1 VRRQMVQNPFSILFV
16 FYLLAFGGFFFYSI
30 FNFPRYLEAFQ
41 WPFVWTNAF
50 LLFMRYCI
58 PVTVAAVAV
67 AYSLLPTAETIRVR
81 SSAQPFSRLVS
92 SHLATFIT
100 LTVVYTVLML
110 GLHPMA
116 QRNMERF
123 SSLTVQ
129 ARAFQNMAE
138 EAMDA
143 GDRETALLNYQ
154 RYLAIDEGNRR
165 FMELVSDMQMQ
176 VMAETPEQ
184 RQAAAG
190 DLESMR
196 IKDLAEGKEPYE
208 LFEMAEGFYEREDYF
223 SAHYYARLAF
233 AIDPNRRDA
242 QRLAARAQ
250 EMIAGKDLS
259 MLEVE
264 EKQLFERKR
273 EGYEHFTNEEYFK
286 AFNIFRELQENYP
299 NDADVISY
307 LQKSRDRL
315 SKETFFL
322 DEAKQI
328 DTLPG
333 PTELLFVNHR
343 EEGEREIVYLGKL
356 AGTEAGTF
364 CKDIEVMRFNPQ
376 GLLYHYYAEYGRL
389 RDGNINLH
397 GVDRSSAGG
406 QSLPR
411 YLSAPIRSGADS
423 PPNILILTP
432 ALEQLSSLKAGRV
445 ASATAASIGLF
456 SLWQVRSQ
464 IERFGY
470 LESFVSEEILRRIL
484 LPFSF
489 LVLCLISVAIGW
501 RFQARLSGR
510 AHWILFVFMP
520 LFPLVAVSLTSLY
533 LTAQRI
539 ILSFV
544 LLRLG
549 FSLSLVVFLVLQG
562 FLLLVTMIVLAGQRT
577 E

>member
-1 VRRQMVQNPFSILFV
+1 MVQNPFSVLFT
-16 FYLLAFGGFFFYSI
+16 FYLLAFIGFFFYSI
-30 FNFPRYLEAFQ
+30 FTFPRYLATFQ

-50 LLFMRYCI
+50 LLFMQYCI

-67 AYSLLPTAETIRVR
+67 AYSLLPNAETIRVR
-81 SSAQPFSRLVS
+81 SVNQPFSRLVT
-92 SHLATFIT
+92 SHLVTFIT

-123 SSLTVQ
+123 SSLTLQ
-129 ARAFQNMAE
+129 AQAFQNMAD
-138 EAMDA
+138 EALDA

-154 RYLAIDEGNRR
+154 RYLAIDKGNRAI
-165 FMELVSDMQMQ
+165 MELVNDMQMENI
-176 VMAETPEQ
+176 AEVPEE
-184 RQAAAG
+184 RPEAAR

-208 LFEMAEGFYEREDYF
+208 LFEIAEGFYEQEDYF
-223 SAHYYARLAF
+223 SAHYYARLAYR
-233 AIDPNRRDA
+233 IDPNRRDA

-250 EMIAGKDLS
+250 EMIANKDLS
-259 MLEVE
+259 NLEAE

-273 EGYEHFTNEEYFK
+273 EGYEYFANEEYFK
-286 AFNIFRELQENYP
+286 AFHIFRELQENYP

-307 LQKSRDRL
+307 LRKSQERL

-322 DEAKQI
+322 DEAKEI

-333 PTELLFVNHR
+333 PTELLFINHR

-356 AGTEAGTF
+356 AGVEAGTF

-389 RDGNINLH
+389 RDGSINLH
-397 GVDRSSAGG
+397 GVDRSSAGRE
-406 QSLPR
+406 SRPR
-411 YLSAPIRSGADS
+411 YLSGAIRLRAESL
-423 PPNILILTP
+423 PNMLTLTP
-432 ALEQLSSLKAGRV
+432 TLEQLPSLKAGKV
-445 ASATAASIGLF
+445 ASATAASIGFF

-464 IERFGY
+464 IEKFGY
-470 LESFVSEEILRRIL
+470 LEAFIAEEILRRIL

-489 LVLCLISVAIGW
+489 LVLCLLSVTIGW
-501 RFQARLSGR
+501 RFQARLYSR

-520 LFPLVAVSLTSLY
+520 LFPLVAVFLTSLY

-562 FLLLVTMIVLAGQRT
+562 LLLMVTMIVLAGQKT

>member
-1 VRRQMVQNPFSILFV
+1 MRRQMVQNPFSVLFV

-30 FNFPRYLEAFQ
+30 FAFPRYLAAFQ

-50 LLFMRYCI
+50 LLFMRYSI

-81 SSAQPFSRLVS
+81 SGSQPFSRLVT
-92 SHLATFIT
+92 SHLVTFIT
-100 LTVVYTVLML
+100 LTVMYTVLIL
-110 GLHPMA
+110 GFHPMA
-116 QRNMERF
+116 KLNMERF
-123 SSLTVQ
+123 SSLTLQ
-129 ARAFQNMAE
+129 AQAFRNMAE
-138 EAMDA
+138 EAMEA

-154 RYLAIDEGNRR
+154 RYLAIDEGNRAI
-165 FMELVSDMQMQ
+165 MELVNGIQMEII
-176 VMAETPEQ
+176 AEVPEE
-184 RQAAAG
+184 RQKAAS

-196 IKDLAEGKEPYE
+196 IKDLAEGKAPYE
-208 LFEMAEGFYEREDYF
+208 LFEMAAGFYEQEDYF

-233 AIDPNRRDA
+233 QLDPSLQDA
-242 QRLAARAQ
+242 RRLAANAN
-250 EMIAGKDLS
+250 EKISSKDLS
-259 MLEVE
+259 KLEDK

-273 EGYEHFTNEEYFK
+273 EGYKYFAGEEYFR
-286 AFNIFRELQENYP
+286 AFHIFRELRENYP

-307 LQKSRDRL
+307 LQKSQDRL
-315 SKETFFL
+315 RKETFFL
-322 DEAKQI
+322 DEAKEI

-333 PTELLFVNHR
+333 PTDLLFINHR

-356 AGTEAGTF
+356 AGTGAGTF

-376 GLLYHYYAEYGRL
+376 GLLYHYYAEYGKL
-389 RDGNINLH
+389 RDGSINLH

-411 YLSAPIRSGADS
+411 YLSGAIRLRTESL
-423 PPNILILTP
+423 PNMLTLTP
-432 ALEQLSSLKAGRV
+432 VLEQLPSLKAGKV
-445 ASATAASIGLF
+445 ASATAASIGFF

-464 IERFGY
+464 IEKFGY
-470 LESFVSEEILRRIL
+470 MESFISEEILRRIL

-489 LVLCLISVAIGW
+489 LVLCLLSVAIGW
-501 RFQARLSGR
+501 RFQARLYGR

-549 FSLSLVVFLVLQG
+549 FSLALVVLLVLQG
-562 FLLLVTMIVLAGQRT
+562 LLLMVSMIVLAGQRT

>member
-30 FNFPRYLEAFQ
+30 FTFPGYLATFQ
-41 WPFVWTNAF
+41 WPFAWTNAF
-50 LLFMRYCI
+50 LLFMQYCI

-67 AYSLLPTAETIRVR
+67 AFSLLPTAETIRVR
-81 SSAQPFSRLVS
+81 SSSQPFSRLVT
-92 SHLATFIT
+92 SHLVTFIT

-110 GLHPMA
+110 GFHPMA

-123 SSLTVQ
+123 SSLTLQ
-129 ARAFQNMAE
+129 ARAFRNMAE
-138 EAMDA
+138 EAMEA

-154 RYLAIDEGNRR
+154 RYLAIDKGNRS
-165 FMELVSDMQMQ
+165 FMELVNDMQMEI
-176 VMAETPEQ
+176 MAEAPEQ
-184 RQAAAG
+184 RQAAAS
-190 DLESMR
+190 DLELMR

-208 LFEMAEGFYEREDYF
+208 LFEMAEGFYEQEDYF

-233 AIDPNRRDA
+233 KIDPNRRDA

-259 MLEVE
+259 MLEAE

-273 EGYEHFTNEEYFK
+273 EGYEYFTNKEYFK
-286 AFNIFRELQENYP
+286 AFHIFRELQENYP

-307 LQKSRDRL
+307 LQKSQDRL

-333 PTELLFVNHR
+333 PTELLFINHR

-356 AGTEAGTF
+356 AGMEAGTF

-389 RDGNINLH
+389 RDGSINLH
-397 GVDRSSAGG
+397 GVDRGSTGG

-411 YLSAPIRSGADS
+411 YLSGSIRRRAESL
-423 PPNILILTP
+423 PNILTLSP
-432 ALEQLSSLKAGRV
+432 AMEQLPSLKAGKV

-470 LESFVSEEILRRIL
+470 LESIISEEILRRIL

-489 LVLCLISVAIGW
+489 LVLCLLSVAIGW

>member
-1 VRRQMVQNPFSILFV
+1 VRRQMVQNPFSVLFV

-30 FNFPRYLEAFQ
+30 FTFPRYLAAFQ

-50 LLFMRYCI
+50 LFFMQYSI

-67 AYSLLPTAETIRVR
+67 AFSLLPTAETIRVR
-81 SSAQPFSRLVS
+81 SGSQPFSRLVT
-92 SHLATFIT
+92 SHLVTFIT
-100 LTVVYTVLML
+100 LTVMYTVLIL

-123 SSLTVQ
+123 SSLTLQ
-129 ARAFQNMAE
+129 AQAFRNMAE
-138 EAMDA
+138 EAMEA

-154 RYLAIDEGNRR
+154 RYLAIDKGNRS
-165 FMELVSDMQMQ
+165 FMELVNDMQMENI
-176 VMAETPEQ
+176 AEAPEQ
-184 RQAAAG
+184 KQAAAS

-208 LFEMAEGFYEREDYF
+208 LFEMAEGFYEQEDYF

-233 AIDPNRRDA
+233 KIDPNRRDA

-259 MLEVE
+259 MLEAE

-273 EGYEHFTNEEYFK
+273 EGYEYFTNKEYFK
-286 AFNIFRELQENYP
+286 AFHIFRELQENYP

-307 LQKSRDRL
+307 LQKSQDRL

-333 PTELLFVNHR
+333 PTELLFINHR

-356 AGTEAGTF
+356 AGMEAGTF

-389 RDGNINLH
+389 RDGSINLH

-411 YLSAPIRSGADS
+411 YLSGSIRRRAEGL
-423 PPNILILTP
+423 PNILTLAP
-432 ALEQLSSLKAGRV
+432 ALEQLPSLKAGKV

-470 LESFVSEEILRRIL
+470 LESIISEEILRRIL

-489 LVLCLISVAIGW
+489 LVLCLLSVAIGW

>member
-1 VRRQMVQNPFSILFV
+1 MVQNPFSILFV
-16 FYLLAFGGFFFYSI
+16 FYLLAFGGFFFFSI
-30 FNFPRYLEAFQ
+30 FTFPRYLAAFQ
-41 WPFVWTNAF
+41 WPFTWTNAF
-50 LLFMRYCI
+50 LLFMRFSI

-67 AYSLLPTAETIRVR
+67 AFSLLPTSETIRVR
-81 SSAQPFSRLVS
+81 SGSQPFSRLVT
-92 SHLATFIT
+92 SHLVTFIT
-100 LTVVYTVLML
+100 LTVMYTVLML

-123 SSLTVQ
+123 SSLTLQ
-129 ARAFQNMAE
+129 AQAFRSIAD
-138 EAMDA
+138 EAMEA

-154 RYLAIDEGNRR
+154 RYLAIDEGNRAI
-165 FMELVSDMQMQ
+165 MELVNDMQMEIISE
-176 VMAETPEQ
+176 VPEE
-184 RQAAAG
+184 RQEAAS
-190 DLESMR
+190 DLEAMR
-196 IKDLAEGKEPYE
+196 IKDLAEGKEPFE
-208 LFEMAEGFYEREDYF
+208 LFEMAAGFYEQEDYF

-233 AIDPNRRDA
+233 QLDPNRRDA

-250 EMIAGKDLS
+250 EMIASKDLS
-259 MLEVE
+259 MLENE

-273 EGYEHFTNEEYFK
+273 EGYEYFANEEYFK
-286 AFNIFRELQENYP
+286 AFHIFRELRENYP

-307 LQKSRDRL
+307 LQKSQDWL

-333 PTELLFVNHR
+333 PTELLFINHS

-356 AGTEAGTF
+356 AGMEAGTF

-389 RDGNINLH
+389 RDGSINLH
-397 GVDRSSAGG
+397 GINRSSASG

-411 YLSAPIRSGADS
+411 YLSGAIRLRAEGL
-423 PPNILILTP
+423 PNTLTLTP
-432 ALEQLSSLKAGRV
+432 ALEQLTSLKAGKV
-445 ASATAASIGLF
+445 ASATAASIGFF

-464 IERFGY
+464 IEKFGY
-470 LESFVSEEILRRIL
+470 MESFISEEILRRIL

-489 LVLCLISVAIGW
+489 LVLCLLSVAIGW
-501 RFQARLSGR
+501 RFQARLYGR

-549 FSLSLVVFLVLQG
+549 FSLALVVLLVLQG
-562 FLLLVTMIVLAGQRT
+562 LLLMVTMIVLAGQRT

>member
-1 VRRQMVQNPFSILFV
+1 MRRQMVQDPFSILFV

-30 FNFPRYLEAFQ
+30 FTFPRYLAAFQ

-50 LLFMRYCI
+50 LLFMQYCI

-81 SSAQPFSRLVS
+81 SGSQPFSRLVT

-100 LTVVYTVLML
+100 LTIVYTVLML
-110 GLHPMA
+110 GLYPMA

-123 SSLTVQ
+123 SSLTLQ
-129 ARAFQNMAE
+129 AQAFRNMAE
-138 EAMDA
+138 EAMET
-143 GDRETALLNYQ
+143 GNRETALLNYQ
-154 RYLAIDEGNRR
+154 RYLAIDKGNRAI
-165 FMELVSDMQMQ
+165 MELVNDMQMEII
-176 VMAETPEQ
+176 AEVPEE
-184 RQAAAG
+184 RQEAAS

-208 LFEMAEGFYEREDYF
+208 LFEMAEGFYEQEDYF

-233 AIDPNRRDA
+233 QIDPNRRDA

-250 EMIAGKDLS
+250 EMISSKDLS
-259 MLEVE
+259 MLKAE

-273 EGYEHFTNEEYFK
+273 EGYEYFANAEYFK
-286 AFNIFRELQENYP
+286 AFHIFRELRDNYP

-307 LQKSRDRL
+307 LQKSQDRL

-322 DEAKQI
+322 DEAKEI

-333 PTELLFVNHR
+333 STELLFINHR

-356 AGTEAGTF
+356 AGMEAGIF

-376 GLLYHYYAEYGRL
+376 GLRYHYYAEYGRL
-389 RDGNINLH
+389 RDGRINLH
-397 GVDRSSAGG
+397 GIDRSSAGG
-406 QSLPR
+406 ESLPR
-411 YLSAPIRSGADS
+411 YLSGAIRLRAES
-423 PPNILILTP
+423 PPNMLTLTP
-432 ALEQLSSLKAGRV
+432 ALEQLPSLKAGKV
-445 ASATAASIGLF
+445 ASAAAASIEFF

-470 LESFVSEEILRRIL
+470 LESFISEEILRRIL

-489 LVLCLISVAIGW
+489 LVLCLLSVAIGW
-501 RFQARLSGR
+501 RFQARLYGR
-510 AHWILFVFMP
+510 PHWILFVLTP
-520 LFPLVAVSLTSLY
+520 LFPLVAVFITSLY
-533 LTAQRI
+533 FSAQRI
-539 ILSFV
+539 ILAFV

-549 FSLSLVVFLVLQG
+549 FSLSLIVFLVLQG
-562 FLLLVTMIVLAGQRT
+562 LLLLVTMIVLAGQRT

>member
-1 VRRQMVQNPFSILFV
+1 MRRQMVQNPFSILFV

-30 FNFPRYLEAFQ
+30 FTFPGYLATFQ

-50 LLFMRYCI
+50 LLFMQYCI

-67 AYSLLPTAETIRVR
+67 AFSLLPTAETIRVR
-81 SSAQPFSRLVS
+81 SSSQPFSRLVT
-92 SHLATFIT
+92 SHLVTFIT

-110 GLHPMA
+110 GVHPMA

-123 SSLTVQ
+123 SSLTLQ
-129 ARAFQNMAE
+129 ARAFRNMAE
-138 EAMDA
+138 EAMEA

-154 RYLAIDEGNRR
+154 RYLAIDKGNRS
-165 FMELVSDMQMQ
+165 FMELVNDMQMEI
-176 VMAETPEQ
+176 MAEAPEQ
-184 RQAAAG
+184 RQAAAS

-208 LFEMAEGFYEREDYF
+208 LFEMAEGFYEQEDYF

-233 AIDPNRRDA
+233 KIDPNRRDA

-259 MLEVE
+259 MLEAE

-273 EGYEHFTNEEYFK
+273 EGYEYFTNKEYFK
-286 AFNIFRELQENYP
+286 AFHIFRELQENYP

-307 LQKSRDRL
+307 LQKSQDRL

-333 PTELLFVNHR
+333 PTELLFINHR

-356 AGTEAGTF
+356 AGMEAGTF
-364 CKDIEVMRFNPQ
+364 CKDIEWMRFNPQ

-389 RDGNINLH
+389 RDGSINLH

-411 YLSAPIRSGADS
+411 YLSGSIRRRAEGL
-423 PPNILILTP
+423 PNILTLTP
-432 ALEQLSSLKAGRV
+432 ALEQLPSLKAGKV

-470 LESFVSEEILRRIL
+470 LESIISEEILRRIL

-489 LVLCLISVAIGW
+489 LVLCLLSVAIGW